1 MFQPTTSFQSSAAMK
16 GLMGEPA
23 VDSWEVNE
31 MTDMVEDVFNDA
43 QLLQSRINEDD
54 SMPTLDERISILPD
68 IHPAE

>member
-1 MFQPTTSFQSSAAMK
+1 MK